1 LKLLSSW
8 AIDRDIFNDEA
19 TKIRARFDQ
28 ERGCKPEKA
37 IRLLRVSSCK
47 KKTMKAVLFWG
58 KQEVNSPR
66 KHGGCSRTYRKN
78 LFILFMKLVQQEAN
92 DELFAFTHPDPY
104 CNPVMPG
111 GSKFMRN
118 PPLPMDVCFPDGNYP
133 ANAPKYE
140 VNPDWS
146 KATPENGKAATG
158 YVLVDFGKKNME

>member
-1 LKLLSSW
+1 MQTRKGHAFTSSKFLKRPWKKVFGWGGDEINKMWLLLTQAFGKSPL
-8 AIDRDIFNDEA
+8 IVHDI
-19 TKIRARFDQ
+19 
-28 ERGCKPEKA
+28 
-37 IRLLRVSSCK
+37 L
-47 KKTMKAVLFWG
+47 W
-58 KQEVNSPR
+58 
-66 KHGGCSRTYRKN
+66 
-78 LFILFMKLVQQEAN
+78 QEAE
-92 DELFAFTHPDPY
+92 DELFAYTHPDPY

-133 ANAPKYE
+133 ADAPKYE

>member
-1 LKLLSSW
+1 MPAIRPQTLNDVFQQAANQARQKLPELTHNQQVARLYRKSLKVLSSW

-37 IRLLRVSSCK
+37 IRLLR
-47 KKTMKAVLFWG
+47 
-58 KQEVNSPR
+58 
-66 KHGGCSRTYRKN
+66 
-78 LFILFMKLVQQEAN
+78 EAE
-92 DELFAFTHPDPY
+92 DEIFAYTHPDPY

-133 ANAPKYE
+133 ADAPKYE
-140 VNPDWS
+140 INPDWS

>member
-1 LKLLSSW
+1 MPAIRPQTLNDVFQQAANQARQKLPELTHNQQVARLYRKSLKVLSSW

-28 ERGCKPEKA
+28 ARGCKPEKA
-37 IRLLRVSSCK
+37 IRLLR
-47 KKTMKAVLFWG
+47 
-58 KQEVNSPR
+58 
-66 KHGGCSRTYRKN
+66 
-78 LFILFMKLVQQEAN
+78 EAE
-92 DELFAFTHPDPY
+92 DEIFAYTHPDPY

-133 ANAPKYE
+133 ADAPKYE
-140 VNPDWS
+140 INPDWS